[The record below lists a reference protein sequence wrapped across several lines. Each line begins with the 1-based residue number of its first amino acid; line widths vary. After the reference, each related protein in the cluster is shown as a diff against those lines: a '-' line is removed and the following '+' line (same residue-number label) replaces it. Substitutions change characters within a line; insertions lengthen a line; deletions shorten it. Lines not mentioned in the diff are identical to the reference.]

1 MLRLSGEPF
10 SFRYV
15 SFQKRMQKATEFFA
29 LSRWGEVSVLVDN
42 DRVHLQSA
50 AIVED
55 LADTLGRFVGR
66 IRRPVEPCGN
76 GYSGMST
83 FCFHR
88 SLIATGFSSDR
99 KDCCRSA
106 WNRR

>member
-1 MLRLSGEPF
+1 VAAFAPDIQGSADVAPVGRAI

-15 SFQKRMQKATEFFA
+15 SFQKGMQKATEFFA

-55 LADTLGRFVGR
+55 LADTLGRFRGPDSAT
-66 IRRPVEPCGN
+66 RRTVREW
-76 GYSGMST
+76 
-83 FCFHR
+83 
-88 SLIATGFSSDR
+88 L
-99 KDCCRSA
+99 
-106 WNRR
+106 